1 MAGRERSQ
9 GWMFFAKPLLH
20 LEDEIHELEKN
31 PKLGLKKDNLHK
43 YCLYTLSSK
52 HLCYVAHSSQEVI
65 MQALTREQN
74 EIHQYAIRL
83 AKGRKDID
91 IKLIEV
97 LQRVEAQNIH
107 KKLEKRSLFV
117 YATECL
123 GLDKDVVYP
132 LTTLARKS
140 IEVPE
145 LKAAIKDNRV
155 TVSKASRIVSG
166 LNRDNAKELI
176 EFASSHTRDE
186 IDYEMACRNPRA
198 KCRDRSKMIAEDV
211 IEVKFTMSRAT
222 FEKLKRAESLQA
234 QKNQSAQWG
243 ELIDATLESYLD
255 KHDPVRKA
263 ERAEERILKKEAVC
277 STEAA
282 TLDARSEKTDQR
294 TLTARV
300 KNEPVTLDA
309 RVKKHTVSKTGSQ
322 RTPLTAA
329 QRHAVF
335 RRDGGKCTHVGLDGN
350 RCNDDKWIDVHHI
363 QLVSQGGSN
372 EPENL
377 TTLCSF
383 HHDLAHQLT
392 LPIEGQVTWL
402 RSPRVAYG

>member
-1 MAGRERSQ
+1 
-9 GWMFFAKPLLH
+9 
-20 LEDEIHELEKN
+20 
-31 PKLGLKKDNLHK
+31 
-43 YCLYTLSSK
+43 
-52 HLCYVAHSSQEVI
+52 

-97 LQRVEAQNIH
+97 LQRVEAQNIY

-140 IEVPE
+140 IEIPE
-145 LKAAIKDNRV
+145 LKVAIKEKRV

-176 EFASSHTRDE
+176 EFASSHTRDQ
-186 IDYEMACRNPRA
+186 IDYEMARRNPRA
-198 KCRDRSKMIAEDV
+198 KCRDRSKIIAEDV
-211 IEVKFTMSRAT
+211 VEVKFTMSRAT

-234 QKNQSAQWG
+234 QKNQSLQWG
-243 ELIDATLESYLD
+243 EIVDATLESYLD
-255 KHDPVRKA
+255 KNDPVRKA
-263 ERAEERILKKEAVC
+263 ERADKRILKKEAV
-277 STEAA
+277 
-282 TLDARSEKTDQR
+282 TLE
-294 TLTARV
+294 ARV
-300 KNEPVTLDA
+300 KSEPITLA
-309 RVKKHTVSKTGSQ
+309 SRVKKLTIHKTGIQ
-322 RTPLTAA
+322 RSPLSAA
-329 QRHAVF
+329 QKHAVF
-335 RRDGGKCTHVGLDGN
+335 KRDGGRCTHVGLDGK
-350 RCNDDKWIDVHHI
+350 RCCEDKWLQVHHI
-363 QLVSQGGSN
+363 ILVSQGGSN

-383 HHDLAHQLT
+383 HHDLAHQLS

-402 RSPRVAYG
+402 RSPRAAYG

>member
-1 MAGRERSQ
+1 
-9 GWMFFAKPLLH
+9 
-20 LEDEIHELEKN
+20 
-31 PKLGLKKDNLHK
+31 
-43 YCLYTLSSK
+43 
-52 HLCYVAHSSQEVI
+52 

-74 EIHQYAIRL
+74 EIHRRAIQL

-97 LQRVEAQNIH
+97 LQRVETENIH

-140 IEVPE
+140 MEIPE
-145 LKAAIKDNRV
+145 LKTAIKENRV
-155 TVSKASRIVSG
+155 TASKASRIVSG

-176 EFASSHTRDE
+176 EFASSHTRDQ
-186 IDYEMACRNPRA
+186 IDYEMAKRNPRA
-198 KCRDRSKMIAEDV
+198 KCRDRSKVIAEDV

-222 FEKLKRAESLQA
+222 FEKFKRAESLQA
-234 QKNQSAQWG
+234 QKNQSTQWG
-243 ELIDATLESYLD
+243 EVVDVALERYLD
-255 KHDPVRKA
+255 KNDPVRKA
-263 ERAEERILKKEAVC
+263 ERADKRVSKKEPA
-277 STEAA
+277 
-282 TLDARSEKTDQR
+282 
-294 TLTARV
+294 
-300 KNEPVTLDA
+300 TLDA
-309 RVKKHTVSKTGSQ
+309 RVKKLTLKKPGNE

-329 QRHAVF
+329 QKHTVF
-335 RRDGGKCTHVGLDGN
+335 RRDGGRCTHVGLDGK
-350 RCNDDKWIDVHHI
+350 RCCEDKWLQVHHI
-363 QLVSQGGSN
+363 ILVSQGGSN
-372 EPENL
+372 DPENL

-402 RSPRVAYG
+402 RSPRAAYA